1 MKKLI
6 CLLLAV
12 ALLAACSAPAEET
25 APTEDD
31 KLRLEI
37 GGTEESFEPWEQAGL
52 PTEGSFY
59 LTQDVVLETQLR
71 VEGSLKLHLNGHSI
85 TGLDSVIYGN
95 MIMVAPG
102 GEMLLCDS
110 EGGQGRLVSPFSYGA
125 KTTVGSM
132 VAVAGSFTLAGGTVD
147 ASAISLEDKA
157 NGAGFL
163 VLEGG
168 QLNVSGGTVIG
179 GTTWC
184 SALTPPPP
192 EAPAAGEN
200 PETTEPTE
208 ATEATEPVDIADL
221 VDQQP
226 FEILGKG
233 GSVYVAPG
241 GTCNLSDGEIRDGS
255 GGLGGN
261 VYVDEGGLLMVSG
274 GSITAGESVFHGG
287 NVYVAGTLEMSAG
300 EITLGGSYS
309 NGGNLFVSGK
319 LEMTG
324 GLIAE
329 GTCDVNSMTGKRGGN
344 LCVNG
349 EEAVIHI
356 SNATIRDGSANGG
369 EGFGGNISVIGECA
383 REFSVSDTTI
393 SGGIGHRGGN
403 LYFGTLSKSVN
414 PENLDFYMRNV
425 TVSNGVY
432 TYRGG
437 NLCMDSDLRGVYVNL
452 VMDDS
457 KFLME
462 ENARETISLGAGAAV
477 DTWATLTMNGGSIE
491 GGSLNLYA
499 DAVLTAN
506 GTAMTM
512 DNNIGQGE
520 LVVNP

>member
-1 MKKLI
+1 MKKL
-6 CLLLAV
+6 V
-12 ALLAACSAPAEET
+12 WLLAAALVLCGCGAQPKET
-25 APTEDD
+25 EASWDGKHRAQIQGQEVV
-31 KLRLEI
+31 
-37 GGTEESFEPWEQAGL
+37 FEAWEQAGL
-52 PTEGSFY
+52 PGEGCYY
-59 LTQDVVLETQLR
+59 LTSDVVLEAPVTVTGQ
-71 VEGSLKLHLNGHSI
+71 LKLHLNGHSV
-85 TGLDSVIYGN
+85 TGLEGVMYGSLFTVPAGGELVIYDTPDGLGK
-95 MIMVAPG
+95 V
-102 GEMLLCDS
+102 
-110 EGGQGRLVSPFSYGA
+110 VSPRSYPA
-125 KTTVGSM
+125 SLAITSLFTVGGT
-132 VAVAGSFTLAGGTVD
+132 VTVAGGTVD
-147 ASAISLEDKA
+147 ASLVNLEDLA
-157 NGAGFL
+157 DGAGFYVQDGG
-163 VLEGG
+163 VLNLCGAA
-168 QLNVSGGTVIG
+168 VIG

-184 SALTPPPP
+184 SAIVPPTP
-192 EAPAAGEN
+192 EV
-200 PETTEPTE
+200 TEPTE
-208 ATEATEPVDIADL
+208 ETEATEPTEPQEEV
-221 VDQQP
+221 P
-226 FEILGKG
+226 FQILGRG

-261 VYVDEGGLLMVSG
+261 VYVDEGGLLSVSG

-329 GTCDVNSMTGKRGGN
+329 GTCDVNSMNGKRGGN

-462 ENARETISLGAGAAV
+462 ENARETISLGAGSAV

-506 GTAMTM
+506 GTVMTM